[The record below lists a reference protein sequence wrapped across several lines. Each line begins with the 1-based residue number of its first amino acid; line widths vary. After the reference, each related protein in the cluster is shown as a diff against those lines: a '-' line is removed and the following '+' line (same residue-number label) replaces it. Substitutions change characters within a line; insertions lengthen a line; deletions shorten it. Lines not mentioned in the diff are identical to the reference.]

1 MTRIEPGA
9 KLMTLDKHVIE
20 PDNLDDGR
28 SDNEGM
34 RRRFAA
40 QFIIDKLL
48 RQQGAH
54 PRRTRVARF
63 LGRSPL
69 GGNALGWYRGAQGEL
84 AVGAKLAALPAE
96 WAVFHGLPV
105 GQHGWDI
112 DHVVV
117 GPGGV
122 ITINTK
128 QHRGKNV
135 TVVDGA
141 ASVGDRP
148 VPYLEHAAFEG
159 ERIGVLLRSHLAFAV
174 PIHPVLAFVEPK
186 SISTSGTCGGV
197 MVLDADRIVEWLAAL
212 PPVLAPLQRLEVIA
226 LLDDPASWAE
236 ESPVGTGDGLME
248 RFTVLDAQ
256 MRAARLQRLV
266 LAPLE
271 VVVGLGIT
279 AVVVVNVVMLVLSSL
294 GTGR

>member
-1 MTRIEPGA
+1 MVDNSTIDPGN
-9 KLMTLDKHVIE
+9 V
-20 PDNLDDGR
+20 DDGR
-28 SDNEGM
+28 IENEGM

-40 QFIIDKLL
+40 QAIIDKLL
-48 RQQGAH
+48 SQQVDH
-54 PRRTRVARF
+54 PGRTRLARF

-84 AVGAKLAALPAE
+84 FVGALLAQLPPE

-105 GQHGWDI
+105 GMNGWDI

-122 ITINTK
+122 VTINTK
-128 QHRGKNV
+128 QHRGSPV
-135 TVVDGA
+135 RVVGETVL
-141 ASVGDRP
+141 VGDRS

-159 ERIGVLLRSHLAFAV
+159 RRIDTLLRAYLGFTV

-186 SISTSGTCGGV
+186 GV
-197 MVLDADRIVEWLAAL
+197 VRAGSPNTVTVLNAADLVAWLTAL
-212 PPVLAPLQRLEVIA
+212 PRVLAPLERFQVIA

-236 ESPVGTGDGLME
+236 TAPAGTGDGLME
-248 RFTVLDAQ
+248 RFTVLDTQ
-256 MRAARLQRLV
+256 MRSARLQRLV

-271 VVVGLGIT
+271 VIVGLGL
-279 AVVVVNVVMLVLSSL
+279 AVFVATDFGMFLIGALAGS
-294 GTGR
+294 GR